1 MEPFLSKLE
10 WLSILGV
17 KPTYIYVIHWVQ
29 SVQKAVS
36 NKLQANLLSSCSF
49 VSALFTHI
57 SETCAIWISDASIL
71 QLGKQNQKNYW
82 FLVLAA
88 FHSDTKWEQLETSSP
103 LAAPSATGRQ
113 TCLRRRS

>member
-36 NKLQANLLSSCSF
+36 NKLQANLLSSCSS
-49 VSALFTHI
+49 VLPLFTHI
-57 SETCAIWISDASIL
+57 SETCAIRISDASIL

-82 FLVLAA
+82 SLVLAD
-88 FHSDTKWEQLETSSP
+88 FHSDIKWEQLETSFP
-103 LAAPSATGRQ
+103 LAAPSATGR
-113 TCLRRRS
+113 